1 MRLLRSIATA
11 AIAAMLPHAASAGE
25 LPIRKAGLWEIKMT
39 VAGVQTPP
47 TTMQHCTDATTDKE
61 MASGVGPMSADT
73 CSKNEIE
80 KTATGYVSNSVCTIA
95 GKTSTTRAE
104 FTGDFNSTYTV
115 KVSSQSTGA
124 PAGAPRDSIMAIDA
138 KWMGACKSDQ
148 KAGDIVMPG
157 GMKMNIKDLQ
167 ALRGQKK

>member
-1 MRLLRSIATA
+1 MRLFRL
-11 AIAAMLPHAASAGE
+11 IAATVVVTMLPHAASAVD
-25 LPIRKAGLWEIKMT
+25 LPIRKAGLWEIRMT

-47 TTMQHCTDATTDKE
+47 TAMQHCTDETTDKE
-61 MASGVGPMSADT
+61 MASGLGPMSADM
-73 CSKNEIE
+73 CSKNDVE
-80 KTATGYVSNSVCTIA
+80 KTATGYATNSVCTIA

-104 FTGDFNSTYTV
+104 FTGDFNSAYTV
-115 KVSSQSTGA
+115 KVSSQSAGA
-124 PAGAPRDSIMAIDA
+124 AAGAPRDSTISIDA

-167 ALRGQKK
+167 ALKGQKK